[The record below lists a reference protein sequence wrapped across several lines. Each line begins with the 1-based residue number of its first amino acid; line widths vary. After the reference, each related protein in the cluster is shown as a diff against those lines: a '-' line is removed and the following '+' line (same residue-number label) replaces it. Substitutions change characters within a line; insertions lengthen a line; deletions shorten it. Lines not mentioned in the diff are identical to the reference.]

1 MTKVTRLVVVIWL
14 ILPIHLFAQSTIS
27 GKIINVQTRE
37 PIEGASIQNTEGAG
51 STISGI
57 NGSYTVNGSQGK
69 YNISFIGFSTE
80 LVYLNAG
87 KEQIIALQPVTS
99 SLQEIV
105 VSANREAVK
114 RSEAPIAISLIS
126 AKMLRDAKP
135 VTLDQV
141 LNKVSGVYMVNLG
154 NEQHEMSIRQPMTTK
169 SLFLY
174 LEDGIPVRT
183 TGLFNHNALLEINM
197 ASVKNIEVIKG
208 PSSSLYG
215 SEAIG
220 GVVNFITQSPTA
232 VPVLKVST
240 QLNTIGYKRADL
252 QTSFIKGKWGFVL
265 SGYYADKRNSFIEYT
280 DFHKATIS
288 AKIDYHFSGKT
299 VLSNSATWL
308 NYYSDM
314 SSGVDSGMFARHSFT
329 SLQSFT
335 FREVHAFRYRSTL
348 TQTWNESSKTT
359 TSLILRD
366 NSIIQNPAYA
376 IKNDYRRLANGSFT
390 GKKDLA
396 HGEINNSSFHSY
408 ALIAQHRQNIHWK
421 NGVLIAGV
429 NIDYS
434 PSTYDA
440 EYIRIKKDSITG
452 KFLSYIKPDSIL
464 TQYKTGLTDY
474 AAYVNWEFTPLNKLR
489 IVASLRYDLFHY
501 NFDNDLNPSSF
512 SGSPDTVNNFKR
524 FSPKFGLTYNFSP
537 RTGVYANYSEGFVP
551 PQVTELYKGVKVPN
565 LDASVFYNYEIGGWW
580 ELIRN
585 KLTADI
591 SLYKLNGTNEIISVR
606 LDDGSTENRNA
617 GKTSH
622 RGIELGIKASP
633 VNSVDIRFSAAY
645 SVHHFVDFIE
655 KGVSYNGNDMNGAP
669 HWLHNA
675 EVWYRPSFVKGLRL
689 GVEWQ
694 HQGSYF
700 LDPQNTEKYKGFDV
714 FHVRA
719 GYQLKAFEFWVNLM
733 NAGDSYYSYFSSK
746 SGTSYS
752 YTPADPR
759 NTSIG
764 VSYDFS
770 DLFSKQ

>member
-1 MTKVTRLVVVIWL
+1 MTKITRLVVVIWL
-14 ILPIHLFAQSTIS
+14 ILPVYLFAQSPIS
-27 GKIINVQTRE
+27 GKIINAQTRE

-57 NGSYTVNGSQGK
+57 NGSFTLNGNQGK
-69 YNISFIGFSTE
+69 YNISFNGFTTE
-80 LVYLNAG
+80 QVQLNAVKG
-87 KEQIIALQPVTS
+87 QIISLQPVTS

-314 SSGVDSGMFARHSFT
+314 SSGVDRGMFARHSFT

-348 TQTWNESSKTT
+348 THTWNESSKTT
-359 TSLILRD
+359 ASLIFRD

-452 KFLSYIKPDSIL
+452 KFLSFIKPDSIL
-464 TQYKTGLTDY
+464 TEYKTGLTDY
-474 AAYVNWEFTPLNKLR
+474 AGYVNWEFTPLNKLR

-675 EVWYRPSFVKGLRL
+675 EVWYRPSFIKGLRL

-719 GYQLKAFEFWVNLM
+719 GYQLKPFEFWVNLM

-759 NTSIG
+759 NASIG
-764 VSYDFS
+764 VSYNFS

>member
-1 MTKVTRLVVVIWL
+1 MTKITRLAVVIGL
-14 ILPIHLFAQSTIS
+14 ILPIQLFAQLSLS
-27 GKIINVQTRE
+27 GKIINAQTRE
-37 PIEGASIQNTEGAG
+37 PIEGASIQNTGGAG

-57 NGSYTVNGSQGK
+57 NGSFSLYGSQGR

-80 LVYLNAG
+80 QVQLNSG

-105 VSANREAVK
+105 VTANREAVK

-126 AKMLRDAKP
+126 TKMIRDAKP
-135 VTLDQV
+135 VTVDQV

-183 TGLFNHNALLEINM
+183 TGLFNHNALLEMNM
-197 ASVKNIEVIKG
+197 AAVKNIEVIKG

-232 VPVLKVST
+232 VPVLKLST

-252 QTSFIKGKWGFVL
+252 QSSFIKGKWGFVL

-280 DFHKATIS
+280 DFHKATIT
-288 AKIDYHFSGKT
+288 AKIDYHFSKKS

-308 NYYSDM
+308 NYNSDM
-314 SSGVDSGMFARHSFT
+314 SSGVDSGMFARHAFT

-348 TQTWNESSKTT
+348 IHTWNESAKTT
-359 TSLILRD
+359 ASLVFRD

-408 ALIAQHRQNIHWK
+408 AFIAQHRQNIHWK
-421 NGVLIAGV
+421 NAVLIAGV

-440 EYIRIKKDSITG
+440 EYIRIKKDSVSG
-452 KFLSYIKPDSIL
+452 KFLSYTKPDSIL

-474 AAYVNWEFTPLNKLR
+474 AAYINWEFNPSNKLR
-489 IVASLRYDLFHY
+489 VVASLRYDLFHY
-501 NFDNDLNPSSF
+501 NFDNDLKPSSF

-524 FSPKFGLTYNFSP
+524 LSPKVGLTYNFSS

-606 LDDGSTENRNA
+606 LEDGSTENRNA

-622 RGIELGIKASP
+622 RGIELGIKAMP
-633 VNSVDIRFSAAY
+633 IKSVDLRFSTAF
-645 SVHHFVDFIE
+645 SEHNFVDFIE
-655 KGVSYNGNDMNGAP
+655 KGVSYNGNEMNGAP

-675 EVWYRPSFVKGLRL
+675 EAWFRPTFVKGLRL
-689 GVEWQ
+689 GIEWQ

-714 FHVRA
+714 FHIRA
-719 GYQLKAFEFWVNLM
+719 GYQYKAFELWVNLM

-746 SGTSYS
+746 SGSSYS

-759 NTSIG
+759 NASIG
-764 VSYDFS
+764 LSYDFS
-770 DLFSKQ
+770 DLFPKH

>member
-1 MTKVTRLVVVIWL
+1 
-14 ILPIHLFAQSTIS
+14 
-27 GKIINVQTRE
+27 
-37 PIEGASIQNTEGAG
+37 
-51 STISGI
+51 
-57 NGSYTVNGSQGK
+57 
-69 YNISFIGFSTE
+69 
-80 LVYLNAG
+80 
-87 KEQIIALQPVTS
+87 
-99 SLQEIV
+99 
-105 VSANREAVK
+105 
-114 RSEAPIAISLIS
+114 
-126 AKMLRDAKP
+126 
-135 VTLDQV
+135 
-141 LNKVSGVYMVNLG
+141 MVNLG

-183 TGLFNHNALLEINM
+183 TGLFNHNALLEMNM
-197 ASVKNIEVIKG
+197 AAVKNIEVIKG

-232 VPVLKVST
+232 VPVLKVSS

-252 QTSFIKGKWGFVL
+252 QSSFIKGKWGFVL
-265 SGYYADKRNSFIEYT
+265 SGYYADKRNSFIEFT
-280 DFHKATIS
+280 DFHKATIT
-288 AKIDYHFSGKT
+288 AKIDYRFSKKT

-314 SSGVDSGMFARHSFT
+314 SSGVDSSMFARHSFT

-348 TQTWNESSKTT
+348 THTWNESAKTT
-359 TSLILRD
+359 ASVIFRD

-376 IKNDYRRLANGSFT
+376 IKNDYRRLVNGSFT

-408 ALIAQHRQNIHWK
+408 AFIAQHRQNIHWK
-421 NGVLIAGV
+421 DGVLITGV

-440 EYIRIKKDSITG
+440 EYIRIKKDSVSG
-452 KFLSYIKPDSIL
+452 KFLSYTRPDSIL

-474 AAYVNWEFTPLNKLR
+474 AAYINWEFTPFNR
-489 IVASLRYDLFHY
+489 MRVVASLRYDLFHY
-501 NFDNDLNPSSF
+501 NFDNDLKPSSF

-524 FSPKFGLTYNFSP
+524 FSPKIGLTYNFSS
-537 RTGVYANYSEGFVP
+537 RAGVYANYSEGFVP
-551 PQVTELYKGVKVPN
+551 PQVTELYKGVMVPD

-580 ELIRN
+580 ELIKN

-622 RGIELGIKASP
+622 RGIELGIKATP
-633 VNSVDIRFSAAY
+633 VKYVDLRFSAAY
-645 SVHHFVDFIE
+645 SEHHFVDFIE
-655 KGVSYNGNDMNGAP
+655 KGVSYNGNEMNGAP

-675 EVWYRPSFVKGLRL
+675 EGWYRPSFVKGLRL

-714 FHVRA
+714 FHIRA
-719 GYQLKAFEFWVNLM
+719 GYQYKAFEFWVNLM
-733 NAGDSYYSYFSSK
+733 NAGNSYYSYFSSK
-746 SGTSYS
+746 SGNSYS

-759 NTSIG
+759 NASIG
-764 VSYDFS
+764 LSYDFS
-770 DLFSKQ
+770 DLFTKH

>member
-1 MTKVTRLVVVIWL
+1 MTKVTRLIVVIWL
-14 ILPIHLFAQSTIS
+14 ILPMRLFAQSPIN
-27 GKIINVQTRE
+27 GKIINAETRE
-37 PIEGASIQNTEGAG
+37 PIEGASIQGTDDAE

-57 NGSYTVNGSQGK
+57 NGSFTLNANPGK

-80 LVYLNAG
+80 LFQLNSG
-87 KEQIIALQPVTS
+87 KVQIIALKPVTS
-99 SLQEIV
+99 SLREIV

-126 AKMLRDAKP
+126 TTMLRDAKP

-183 TGLFNHNALLEINM
+183 TGLFNHNALLEMNM
-197 ASVKNIEVIKG
+197 AAVKNIEVIKG

-232 VPVLKVST
+232 VPVLKLST

-252 QTSFIKGKWGFVL
+252 QSSFIKGKWGFVL

-280 DFHKATIS
+280 DFHKATIT
-288 AKIDYHFSGKT
+288 AKIDYHFSKKT

-314 SSGVDSGMFARHSFT
+314 ASGIDSGMFARHSFT

-335 FREVHAFRYRSTL
+335 FREVHAFRYRSIL
-348 TQTWNESSKTT
+348 THNWNENAKTT
-359 TSLILRD
+359 GSLIFRD

-396 HGEINNSSFHSY
+396 HSEINNSSFHSY
-408 ALIAQHRQNIHWK
+408 NFIAQHRQNIHWK
-421 NGVLIAGV
+421 DGVLIAGV

-440 EYIRIKKDSITG
+440 EYIRIKKDSISG
-452 KFLSYIKPDSIL
+452 KFLSYTKPDSIL

-474 AAYVNWEFTPLNKLR
+474 AAYINWEFTPLNKLR

-501 NFDNDLNPSSF
+501 KFDNDLKPSSF
-512 SGSPDTVNNFKR
+512 SGSADTANNFKR
-524 FSPKFGLTYNFSP
+524 FSPKLGLTYNFSP

-591 SLYKLNGTNEIISVR
+591 SLYKLNGTNEIISVQ

-622 RGIELGIKASP
+622 HGIELGIKATP
-633 VNSVDIRFSAAY
+633 VKSVDIRFSAAY
-645 SVHHFVDFIE
+645 SEHHFVDFIE
-655 KGVSYNGNDMNGAP
+655 KTVSYNGNEMNGAP

-675 EVWYRPSFVKGLRL
+675 EVWYRPSFAKGLRL

-700 LDPQNTEKYKGFDV
+700 LDPQNSEKYKGFDV
-714 FHVRA
+714 FHIRA
-719 GYQLKAFEFWVNLM
+719 GYHYKAFEFWVNLM
-733 NAGDSYYSYFSSK
+733 NAGDSYYSYFSSR
-746 SGTSYS
+746 SDNSYS

-759 NTSIG
+759 NASIG
-764 VSYDFS
+764 LSYDFS
-770 DLFSKQ
+770 DLFSKN

>member
-1 MTKVTRLVVVIWL
+1 MTKVTRLALVIGL
-14 ILPIHLFAQSTIS
+14 ILPIHLLGQLSIN
-27 GKIINVQTRE
+27 GIIINAQTRE

-57 NGSYTVNGSQGK
+57 NGSFSLNGNQGK
-69 YNISFIGFSTE
+69 YNVSFIGFSSA
-80 LVYLNAG
+80 LIQLNTG
-87 KEQIIALQPVTS
+87 KEQIIALQPVSS

-105 VSANREAVK
+105 ISANREAVK
-114 RSEAPIAISLIS
+114 RSEAPMAISLIS
-126 AKMLRDAKP
+126 SRMLRDAKP

-183 TGLFNHNALLEINM
+183 TGLFNHNALLEMNM
-197 ASVKNIEVIKG
+197 AAVKNIEVIKG

-232 VPVLKVST
+232 VPVLRLST
-240 QLNTIGYKRADL
+240 QLNTIGYKRSEL

-265 SGYYADKRNSFIEYT
+265 SGYYAEKRNSFIEYT
-280 DFHKATIS
+280 DFHKATIT
-288 AKIDYHFSGKT
+288 ARIDYHFSEQT
-299 VLSNSATWL
+299 ILSNSATWL

-314 SSGVDSGMFARHSFT
+314 SSGVDSSMFARHSFT

-348 TQTWNESSKTT
+348 THTWNENAKTT
-359 TSLILRD
+359 ASLIFRD

-390 GKKDLA
+390 GRKDLA

-408 ALIAQHRQNIHWK
+408 AFIAQHRQKIGWK
-421 NGVLIAGV
+421 DGVLIAGV

-440 EYIRIKKDSITG
+440 EYIRIKKDSVSG
-452 KFLSYIKPDSIL
+452 EFLSYTKPDSIL

-474 AAYVNWEFTPLNKLR
+474 AAYINWEFTPLNKLR
-489 IVASLRYDLFHY
+489 VVASLRYDLFHY

-512 SGSPDTVNNFKR
+512 SGSPDTANNFR
-524 FSPKFGLTYNFSP
+524 RISPKIGLTYNFSS
-537 RTGVYANYSEGFVP
+537 RTGIYANYSEGFVP
-551 PQVTELYKGVKVPN
+551 PQVTELYKGVKVPR
-565 LDASVFYNYEIGGWW
+565 LDASVFYNYEIGGWC

-591 SLYKLNGTNEIISVR
+591 SLYKLNGTDEIISVR
-606 LDDGSTENRNA
+606 LEDGSTENRNA

-622 RGIELGIKASP
+622 RGIELGLKATP
-633 VNSVDIRFSAAY
+633 VKSVDLRFSAAY
-645 SVHHFVDFIE
+645 SEHHFVEFIE
-655 KGVSYNGNDMNGAP
+655 KGVSYDGNEMNGAP

-675 EVWYRPSFVKGLRL
+675 EVWFRPSFVKGLRL
-689 GVEWQ
+689 GAEWQ

-714 FHVRA
+714 FHIRA
-719 GYQLKAFEFWVNLM
+719 GYQYKGFEFWVNLM
-733 NAGDSYYSYFSSK
+733 NAGDSYYSYFSSR
-746 SGTSYS
+746 SGSNYS

-759 NTSIG
+759 NASIG
-764 VSYDFS
+764 LSYDFS
-770 DLFSKQ
+770 DLFSKH